1 MDSTIE
7 LLSSRS
13 AGLSVQDDEGERM
26 SVITGISDDFQSHCD
41 FFVYDFTSPA
51 KSLSCSPFSPLFS
64 SLSST
69 SFFASSFSVLYTAAM
84 ELKKLP
90 AKKKL
95 LSQLKQQNAI
105 QNQQPPSISVIPL
118 SSQQAHTTT
127 ATKMD
132 QDDDEIVTH
141 DDDSPLD
148 MRITKQPDSDE
159 LRPSV
164 IRKPH

>member
-1 MDSTIE
+1 MKVGELRNLLAFPTI
-7 LLSSRS
+7 LFRISSFCLRFLNLISILS
-13 AGLSVQDDEGERM
+13 
-26 SVITGISDDFQSHCD
+26 
-41 FFVYDFTSPA
+41 
-51 KSLSCSPFSPLFS
+51 LFS
-64 SLSST
+64 SSCI
-69 SFFASSFSVLYTAAM
+69 AAM

-105 QNQQPPSISVIPL
+105 QNQLPPSSISVIPL
-118 SSQQAHTTT
+118 SSQQAHTT

-132 QDDDEIVTH
+132 QDDDEIAAH

-148 MRITKQPDSDE
+148 MRITKQQDSDE

-164 IRKPH
+164 IRKKISRSFFSNNFSEKDKEIISRFLKLHIRVV

>member
-1 MDSTIE
+1 
-7 LLSSRS
+7 
-13 AGLSVQDDEGERM
+13 
-26 SVITGISDDFQSHCD
+26 
-41 FFVYDFTSPA
+41 
-51 KSLSCSPFSPLFS
+51 
-64 SLSST
+64 
-69 SFFASSFSVLYTAAM
+69 M

-105 QNQQPPSISVIPL
+105 QNQLPPSSISVIPL
-118 SSQQAHTTT
+118 NNQQAHTT

-132 QDDDEIVTH
+132 QDDDEIAAH

-148 MRITKQPDSDE
+148 MRITKQDSDE

-164 IRKPH
+164 IRKISH

>member
-1 MDSTIE
+1 MESSIE

-13 AGLSVQDDEGERM
+13 AGLSVQEHEGLCHKNSTVWLMNWE
-26 SVITGISDDFQSHCD
+26 IYFQNI
-41 FFVYDFTSPA
+41 
-51 KSLSCSPFSPLFS
+51 
-64 SLSST
+64 
-69 SFFASSFSVLYTAAM
+69 AAM

-105 QNQQPPSISVIPL
+105 QNQLPPSSISVIPL
-118 SSQQAHTTT
+118 NNSQAHTT

-132 QDDDEIVTH
+132 QDEDEIVH

-148 MRITKQPDSDE
+148 MRITKQQDSDE

-164 IRKPH
+164 IRKRKRAREISKQRKS